1 VAIHLSNEAPLKL
14 VFCFCSSAT

>member
-1 VAIHLSNEAPLKL
+1 VVIHLSNEAPLKL